1 MKYIFLTTS
10 YVLHLNHQLHIH
22 LQVLTDSWL
31 ASVVGKALN
40 TSKNDQRQSQAILN
54 EKKIEIGDEKTGTIQ
69 SEHLENS
76 W

>member
-1 MKYIFLTTS
+1 M
-10 YVLHLNHQLHIH
+10 
-22 LQVLTDSWL
+22 
-31 ASVVGKALN
+31 VGKALN